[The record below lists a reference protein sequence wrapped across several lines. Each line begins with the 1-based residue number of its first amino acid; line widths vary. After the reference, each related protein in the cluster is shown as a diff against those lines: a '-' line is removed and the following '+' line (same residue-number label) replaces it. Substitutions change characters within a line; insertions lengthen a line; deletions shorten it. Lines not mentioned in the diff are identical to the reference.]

1 MSIPNEPNDQSYVSA
16 TPNDDLVNMISN
28 YHSQDSSNQ
37 EQIKFILKKNIQQQ
51 MEEELKVMM
60 FNQMKNLE
68 VHNVND
74 LTEDK
79 KM

>member
-1 MSIPNEPNDQSYVSA
+1 
-16 TPNDDLVNMISN
+16 
-28 YHSQDSSNQ
+28 
-37 EQIKFILKKNIQQQ
+37 

-60 FNQMKNLE
+60 LNQMKNLE

-79 KM
+79 KI